1 MWVFCITYY
10 LAETCLIRL
19 KIVVNKNNNKKE
31 NRKGKIMDF
40 IELLKVIFLGIVEGI
55 TEWLPISSTG
65 HMILVDEII
74 HLNVTDA
81 FMSMFRVVIQLG
93 AILAVVVLYFRRLNP
108 FDPGKT
114 RAQKV
119 GTVKLWMKIVVACIP
134 AAILGLLLD
143 DWMDAHLYNGYVVAA
158 TLIIYGVLFIVLENH
173 NQYTDFPI
181 QRTGQI
187 SYQTAFF
194 IGLFQVL
201 SLVPGTSRSGSTI
214 LGAMILGCSRS
225 AAAEFS
231 FFLGI
236 PVMFGASLLKLL
248 KFGFHFTGLELFY
261 LIAGMVIAFV
271 VSVYS
276 IKFLMGYIRKNN
288 FKVFGYYRIVLGVIV
303 LFYFGVTAFLG

>member
-1 MWVFCITYY
+1 
-10 LAETCLIRL
+10 
-19 KIVVNKNNNKKE
+19 
-31 NRKGKIMDF
+31 
-40 IELLKVIFLGIVEGI
+40 
-55 TEWLPISSTG
+55 
-65 HMILVDEII
+65 MILVDEII

-114 RAQKV
+114 KAQKV
-119 GTVKLWMKIVVACIP
+119 GTVKLWMKIVVACVP

-187 SYQTAFF
+187 SYKTAFF

-236 PVMFGASLLKLL
+236 PVMFGASLLKLV
-248 KFGFHFTGLELFY
+248 KFGIHFTGLELFY

>member
-1 MWVFCITYY
+1 MTKRIEF
-10 LAETCLIRL
+10 L
-19 KIVVNKNNNKKE
+19 KILV
-31 NRKGKIMDF
+31 
-40 IELLKVIFLGIVEGI
+40 LGIVEGF

-114 RAQKV
+114 KAQKA
-119 GTVKLWMKIVVACIP
+119 GTVKLWMKIVVACVP

-158 TLIIYGVLFIVLENH
+158 MLIIYGVLFIVLENH

-187 SYQTAFF
+187 SYKTAFF

-201 SLVPGTSRSGSTI
+201 SLVPGTSRSGATI

-236 PVMFGASLLKLL
+236 PVMFGASLLKLV

>member
-1 MWVFCITYY
+1 
-10 LAETCLIRL
+10 
-19 KIVVNKNNNKKE
+19 
-31 NRKGKIMDF
+31 MDF
-40 IELLKVIFLGIVEGI
+40 IEFLKVLVLGIVEGF

-181 QRTGQI
+181 QRTAQT

>member
-1 MWVFCITYY
+1 MSI
-10 LAETCLIRL
+10 
-19 KIVVNKNNNKKE
+19 
-31 NRKGKIMDF
+31 
-40 IELLKVIFLGIVEGI
+40 IEILKVLVLGIVEGF

-74 HLNVTDA
+74 HLNVTQEFKDV
-81 FMSMFRVVIQLG
+81 FMVVIQLG

-201 SLVPGTSRSGSTI
+201 SLVPGLAR
-214 LGAMILGCSRS
+214 AC
-225 AAAEFS
+225 
-231 FFLGI
+231 
-236 PVMFGASLLKLL
+236 
-248 KFGFHFTGLELFY
+248 
-261 LIAGMVIAFV
+261 
-271 VSVYS
+271 
-276 IKFLMGYIRKNN
+276 
-288 FKVFGYYRIVLGVIV
+288 
-303 LFYFGVTAFLG
+303 

>member
-1 MWVFCITYY
+1 MEFI
-10 LAETCLIRL
+10 EFL
-19 KIVVNKNNNKKE
+19 KILV
-31 NRKGKIMDF
+31 
-40 IELLKVIFLGIVEGI
+40 LGIVEGF

-114 RAQKV
+114 KAQKA
-119 GTVKLWMKIVVACIP
+119 GTVKLWMKIVVACVP

-158 TLIIYGVLFIVLENH
+158 MLIIYGILFIVLENH

-187 SYQTAFF
+187 SYKTAFF

-201 SLVPGTSRSGSTI
+201 SLVPGTSRSGTTI

-236 PVMFGASLLKLL
+236 PVMFGASLLKL
-248 KFGFHFTGLELFY
+248 
-261 LIAGMVIAFV
+261 V
-271 VSVYS
+271 
-276 IKFLMGYIRKNN
+276 
-288 FKVFGYYRIVLGVIV
+288 
-303 LFYFGVTAFLG
+303 